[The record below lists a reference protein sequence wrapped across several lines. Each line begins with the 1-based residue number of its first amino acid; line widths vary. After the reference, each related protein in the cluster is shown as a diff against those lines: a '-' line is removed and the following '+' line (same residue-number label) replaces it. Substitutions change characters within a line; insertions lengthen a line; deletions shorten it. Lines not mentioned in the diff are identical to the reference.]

1 MGNKNTL
8 SEEKAKILDRRLTQK
23 FNIIYLSIRTSKICQ
38 LTFLKLFTSTEHV
51 KESNG
56 FHAMIYNNTIHT
68 IGSVSRYPMKVA
80 ICRSDMNLTYDS
92 GCIKFPNLNAI
103 STRII
108 TAK

>member
-23 FNIIYLSIRTSKICQ
+23 FNIIYLSIWTSKICQ

-56 FHAMIYNNTIHT
+56 FHAMIYNNTINT
-68 IGSVSRYPMKVA
+68 IGSELDQFQDTQWKLQFVDL
-80 ICRSDMNLTYDS
+80 IWILLTTLD
-92 GCIKFPNLNAI
+92 A
-103 STRII
+103 
-108 TAK
+108 